1 MDLDLLLRRWW
12 PRLGTRGYK
21 FRWTLQSL
29 QVYRLVLAAAVIGL
43 LAYLSPSQR
52 PYSITRLRVGS
63 VAPERINAPF
73 LFYVRK
79 TEERLE
85 KERQE
90 AERAVPTVLRLT
102 PQVHALQLA
111 RFDSSLT
118 VLIANLRLQ
127 MPEAAKQRRLQR
139 ELPQLTSALSAAS
152 QRALGELFAN
162 SNSGQLEFFQGTC
175 RRLLVELY
183 TTGLVSSK
191 SEILNSF
198 TPQVRVEEREVSL
211 DAIYSVEALEKGDLI
226 PLIEGAGVPT
236 GPEALTAVH
245 ELLSFFIEPNLILDA
260 GETRRLRSEARR
272 SVARIQR
279 PYLQNEMIIDK
290 NAKVEQ
296 DHVEALNAL
305 ADKLAE
311 QELADP
317 ATRLLQVAAALVI
330 ATFLVL
336 VFGYYLSILEA
347 EIYQK
352 PGHLLLLAIIGGAT
366 VAVASY
372 IKTNEVHT
380 YLVPTPLAAMLVTV
394 LLSPRVGLVLS
405 TLLALYLGNL
415 FGDFSVAL
423 ICSLTS
429 AVAVYTVRH
438 VRHRNQF
445 YRAMVFLPLSY
456 ALLIAASDLSR
467 FMALE
472 EVYLHVL
479 PGIFIGVA
487 APILTTGLLPIC
499 ESLFHITTD
508 ITLLE
513 LSDLNRPLLRE
524 LAIRAPGTYTH
535 SLIMANLSEAA
546 AEAIGANPLL
556 ARVGCYYHDIGKML
570 KPEYFTENQGLQG
583 GRNPHNNLTPT
594 MSMLIIT
601 AHVKDG
607 LELAEEH
614 GLPRSIADLIPQH
627 HGTTVIEYFY
637 NRAIEMGIENIRR
650 DDFRYDG
657 PKPQT
662 REAGVL
668 MLADSVESAART
680 LMERTPDRARQLVR
694 SIIQQK
700 YSAGE
705 LDECGLTMRDL
716 HKIEESFIPVLMG
729 TLHSRVDYPWQ
740 RHEKKARKELGH
752 PLQPR
757 NS

>member
-1 MDLDLLLRRWW
+1 MDLALISRWWTRLWARRHRLRWTPQSLHIYRLLLA
-12 PRLGTRGYK
+12 G
-21 FRWTLQSL
+21 
-29 QVYRLVLAAAVIGL
+29 VVIGL

-52 PYSITRLRVGS
+52 PYNITVLRVGS
-63 VAPERINAPF
+63 IAQERINAPF

-79 TEERLE
+79 SEERLE
-85 KERQE
+85 KERQD
-90 AERAVPTVLRLT
+90 AERTVPTVLRQA
-102 PQVHALQLA
+102 PQVQEQQLA
-111 RFDSSLT
+111 RLDSSLA
-118 VLIANLRLQ
+118 LLLADLRLQ
-127 MPEAAKQRRLQR
+127 MPEAARQRRLQR
-139 ELPQLTSALSAAS
+139 ELPQLIGALSTAS
-152 QRALGELFAN
+152 ERALGEFCA
-162 SNSGQLEFFQGTC
+162 GATPAQLEEFKTSC
-175 RRLLVELY
+175 RRLLAELY
-183 TTGLVSSK
+183 TTGIVSSK
-191 SEILNSF
+191 AEILNGF
-198 TPQVRVEEREVSL
+198 NPQVRVGERELSI
-211 DAIYSVEALEKGDLI
+211 DAIYSQESLEKGDLI
-226 PLIEGAGVPT
+226 PLIESAGVLA

-260 GETRRLRSEARR
+260 SETRRLRAEARR

-279 PYLQNEMIIDK
+279 PYLQNEMIVDK

-296 DHVEALNAL
+296 DHVDALNAL
-305 ADKLAE
+305 AEKLAE

-317 ATRLLQVAAALVI
+317 ATRLLQLAAALVI
-330 ATFLVL
+330 SAFLVL
-336 VFGYYLSILEA
+336 VFGYYLSILET

-366 VAVASY
+366 IAVASY
-372 IKTNEVHT
+372 IKANELHT
-380 YLVPTPLAAMLVTV
+380 YLVPTPLAAMLATI
-394 LLSPRVGLVLS
+394 LLSPQVGLVLS
-405 TLLALYLGNL
+405 ALLALFVGNI

-423 ICSLTS
+423 ICGLTS

-445 YRAMVFLPLSY
+445 YRAMIFLPLSY
-456 ALLIAASDLSR
+456 ALLIAAADLSR

-472 EVYLHVL
+472 EVYQHVL
-479 PGIFIGVA
+479 PGIFTGVA
-487 APILTTGLLPIC
+487 APILTTGLLPIF

-570 KPEYFTENQGLQG
+570 KPEYFTENQGLRG
-583 GRNPHNNLTPT
+583 GRNPHDHLTPT

-637 NRAIEMGIENIRR
+637 NRAIEMGVENIRR

-680 LMERTPDRARQLVR
+680 LVERTPNRARQLVR

-740 RHEKKARKELGH
+740 RHEKKARKELGN

-757 NS
+757 NT